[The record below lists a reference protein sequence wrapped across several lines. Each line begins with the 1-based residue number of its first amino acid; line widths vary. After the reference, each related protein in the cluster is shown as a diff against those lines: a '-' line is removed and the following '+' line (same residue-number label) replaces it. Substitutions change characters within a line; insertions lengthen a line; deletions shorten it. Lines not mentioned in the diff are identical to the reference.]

1 MAVTRTT
8 KMTMNPSSG
17 KGDRYRKVNDRAYNE
32 NWERIYGNKKDKKK
46 NAQDLPQNTESFG
59 QEKI

>member
-1 MAVTRTT
+1 
-8 KMTMNPSSG
+8 MTMNPSSG